1 MKLFAFVILL
11 VFTAPAATA
20 KPHLFLSKSFPGSTP
35 AYVSIDIDPDG
46 SAVYREAV
54 NDEYALKF
62 TLDPEDAA
70 ELFRLADKL
79 DRFSRNLESGLKVAN
94 MGMKTFRWEDGTTRN
109 EAKFNYSLDE
119 DARLLGDWFEKISET
134 EQRFVLLERTV
145 KYDKLGVNQSLL
157 LFESG
162 WDRKRIVAPEQF
174 LGLLDRVAK
183 NESYLHMARERAARL
198 ADTIRARKSPKA
210 E

>member
-1 MKLFAFVILL
+1 MKSCI
-11 VFTAPAATA
+11 
-20 KPHLFLSKSFPGSTP
+20 LFLAFAVAALADSPRIVYSKSFPGSTP
-35 AYVSIDIDPDG
+35 AFVSIEVEQSG
-46 SAVYREAV
+46 VAVYKEAV
-54 NDEYALKF
+54 NDENPLKF

-70 ELFRLADKL
+70 EIFRLADKL

-94 MGMKTFRWEDGTTRN
+94 MGIKTFRWEEGAVKN
-109 EAKFNYSLDE
+109 EAKFNYSIDE
-119 DARLLGDWFEKISET
+119 DAKALADWFEKIVET
-134 EQRFVLLERTV
+134 EQSFIRLERTV

-157 LFESG
+157 YLEMTY
-162 WDRKRIVAPEQF
+162 DRKRLIAPEQF

-198 ADTIRARKSPKA
+198 GDAIRARKGAKS